1 MGWPVQQVTRG
12 ADVEGLTSV
21 AGRTLPAQTV
31 ARLLNVEE
39 PVTTGSGPTMYCTA
53 GSLPPDRGR
62 SRRTPLALRSRS
74 RLTFLPH
81 PTL

>member
-12 ADVEGLTSV
+12 ADVEGLTGV
-21 AGRTLPAQTV
+21 AGRALLAQTV

-53 GSLPPDRGR
+53 GSLPPDRRR
-62 SRRTPLALRSRS
+62 SRRTPLALHSMS
-74 RLTFLPH
+74 RLTILPH
-81 PTL
+81 PAI